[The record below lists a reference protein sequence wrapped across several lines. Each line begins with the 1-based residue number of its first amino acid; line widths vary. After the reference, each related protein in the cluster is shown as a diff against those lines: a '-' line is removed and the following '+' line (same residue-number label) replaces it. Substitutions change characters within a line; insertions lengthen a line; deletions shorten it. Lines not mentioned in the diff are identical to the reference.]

1 MFPFSGG
8 GFTGIQAYVI
18 QTDDLYNNV
27 GVSATP
33 FTATGQGFNLQPA
46 DTYTPGTTTVYGVSL
61 NTSTSIRVW
70 AFTGVDTGS
79 PALTSTTVA
88 VAAFSSI
95 GAAPSGST
103 SGGLDSIAGRTM
115 DAASRDEFMVAAHTV
130 GIGGRAAIRWYEVNF
145 GNWPTSGT
153 PSLVQQGNI
162 SLPSGQWALMPAIS
176 KNANGAI
183 SVLYTRSSSSIVSDL
198 VVSSRLSGD
207 PLGIMGAPVLMRSGV
222 SPNVGGRWGDYFSVT
237 VDPADDTT
245 FWGHGEVT
253 RADGLW
259 STEMVSWV
267 VSTPGINTEYD
278 PANVAAFVGTPSG
291 GGLPQVIL
299 PDNAYF
305 SILSAEQPGLG
316 YFAGS
321 QSSFFIT
328 ETPADVDKLT
338 LSVEAHATLS
348 ASVTGTLYFWNWT
361 TSQFEYANAFTIT
374 GTDTQGSAPM
384 TSNLTNYIGPGGEVR
399 TAFRAHDPYR
409 RAGNRAVQFTFN
421 VDYIHL
427 TVNSSP

>member
-1 MFPFSGG
+1 
-8 GFTGIQAYVI
+8 
-18 QTDDLYNNV
+18 
-27 GVSATP
+27 
-33 FTATGQGFNLQPA
+33 
-46 DTYTPGTTTVYGVSL
+46 
-61 NTSTSIRVW
+61 
-70 AFTGVDTGS
+70 
-79 PALTSTTVA
+79 
-88 VAAFSSI
+88 
-95 GAAPSGST
+95 
-103 SGGLDSIAGRTM
+103 
-115 DAASRDEFMVAAHTV
+115 
-130 GIGGRAAIRWYEVNF
+130 
-145 GNWPTSGT
+145 
-153 PSLVQQGNI
+153 
-162 SLPSGQWALMPAIS
+162 
-176 KNANGAI
+176 
-183 SVLYTRSSSSIVSDL
+183 
-198 VVSSRLSGD
+198 
-207 PLGIMGAPVLMRSGV
+207 MRSGV